1 MTKDITQQ
9 IEESRGLIEQTALSL
24 EWLNVDMAHSK
35 RLIAESRLL
44 LEIADAAAVTA
55 TVLSAINTAGPGPQG
70 RASRGALF
78 LRTVRDNRITPIRP
92 SVACPPS
99 NRAADSDAA
108 PRPA

>member
-55 TVLSAINTAGPGPQG
+55 TVLSGINTAGARSSVPRLARRPV
-70 RASRGALF
+70 SPHGAG
-78 LRTVRDNRITPIRP
+78 
-92 SVACPPS
+92 
-99 NRAADSDAA
+99 
-108 PRPA
+108 